1 MVAPGL
7 NVRVLAVA
15 DQLLGPV
22 VALGRGGVE
31 GSPPEELAVR
41 LAPLEGD
48 DGALLIDASP
58 LAVDGIPPAGRLALE
73 ILLGRVATLVADHPE
88 LVEVRL
94 DPLLVSDSAVVT
106 DLRVTFEP
114 PAPSAFPLV
123 RRI

>member
-1 MVAPGL
+1 
-7 NVRVLAVA
+7 VA
-15 DQLLGPV
+15 DALLGPV
-22 VALGRGGVE
+22 VALGRGGVG

-58 LAVDGIPPAGRLALE
+58 LAKDTIPDHGRRALE
-73 ILLGRVATLVADHPE
+73 TLLGRVATLVADHPE

-94 DPLLVSDSAVVT
+94 DPLLLGDTAVVT
-106 DLRVTFEP
+106 DLRVTFAP
-114 PAPSAFPLV
+114 PVPAAFPLV